1 NKMVRNITEVKD
13 VNKLAQ
19 HVTTQNDLIQ
29 TTEGSVYIVTKKG
42 YKLITDGA
50 NLEDIEP
57 LKTDI
62 ESLKSEQKSL
72 KSENTK
78 LKNRV
83 TDLETSNGEQATK
96 ITDLETTISDL
107 ETANSE
113 QATKISDLET
123 SNTDLIA
130 RIEALENPDTTT

>member
-1 NKMVRNITEVKD
+1 MANKIVRNITEVKD

-29 TTEGSVYIVTKKG
+29 TTDGSVYIVTKNG

-62 ESLKSEQKSL
+62 ESLTSEQTSL

-78 LKNRV
+78 LKKRV
-83 TDLETSNGEQATK
+83 TDLETSNSAQ
-96 ITDLETTISDL
+96 D
-107 ETANSE
+107 
-113 QATKISDLET
+113 TKISDLET
-123 SNTDLIA
+123 SNSDLIE
-130 RIEALENPDTTT
+130 RIEALENEEPTE

>member
-1 NKMVRNITEVKD
+1 MANKMVRSIREVKD

-19 HVTTQNDLIQ
+19 HVTTENDLVS
-29 TTEGSVYIVTKKG
+29 TTEGSVYIVTKNG

-62 ESLKSEQKSL
+62 ESLQSEQTSL

-83 TDLETSNGEQATK
+83 TALETSKDEQATK
-96 ITDLETTISDL
+96 IES
-107 ETANSE
+107 
-113 QATKISDLET
+113 LET
-123 SNTDLIA
+123 SNTDLIS
-130 RIEALENPDTTT
+130 RIEALENPTPE

>member
-1 NKMVRNITEVKD
+1 MANKMVRSIREVKD

-19 HVTTQNDLIQ
+19 HVTTENDLVSTID
-29 TTEGSVYIVTKKG
+29 GSVYIVTKNG

-62 ESLKSEQKSL
+62 ESLQSEQTSL

-83 TDLETSNGEQATK
+83 TA
-96 ITDLETTISDL
+96 L
-107 ETANSE
+107 ETANGE
-113 QATKISDLET
+113 QDTKITALET
-123 SNTDLIA
+123 SNTDLIT
-130 RIEALENPDTTT
+130 RIEALETPAE

>member
-1 NKMVRNITEVKD
+1 MANKMVRSIREVKD

-29 TTEGSVYIVTKKG
+29 TTDGSVYIVTKNG

-62 ESLKSEQKSL
+62 ESLQSEQTSL

-83 TDLETSNGEQATK
+83 TA
-96 ITDLETTISDL
+96 L
-107 ETANSE
+107 ETANGE
-113 QATKISDLET
+113 QDTKITALET
-123 SNTDLIA
+123 SNTDLIT
-130 RIEALENPDTTT
+130 RIEALETPTE

>member
-1 NKMVRNITEVKD
+1 MANKIVRSIREVKD

-19 HVTTQNDLIQ
+19 HVTTENDLVS
-29 TTEGSVYIVTKKG
+29 TTDGSVYIVTKNG

-50 NLEDIEP
+50 NVEDIEP

-62 ESLKSEQKSL
+62 TTL

-83 TDLETSNGEQATK
+83 TDLETSN
-96 ITDLETTISDL
+96 
-107 ETANSE
+107 
-113 QATKISDLET
+113 
-123 SNTDLIA
+123 TDLIT
-130 RIEALENPDTTT
+130 RIEVLENPDTTP

>member
-1 NKMVRNITEVKD
+1 MANKMVRNITEVKD

-57 LKTDI
+57 LKT
-62 ESLKSEQKSL
+62 EQKSL